1 MFFLDFFSE
10 EEILQFLLLSCF
22 SISFSLIGSFLYLK
36 KKAMIANAISHTV
49 LFGIALLFIGMK
61 IFLKKQHLHLFS
73 LNSAAYVL
81 VAIVTSFI
89 TIFCIEG
96 LKKFT
101 LLKNDASTAYVF
113 STLFSIGVVLITLF
127 TKSSHVGVDVI
138 MGDLDLIHKDDLY
151 LSFTI
156 LILAASFVALFFKDL
171 IALSFD
177 STLFHFNL
185 KKATFLQLGFLF
197 LTSLTITSGFRFVG
211 IAPVLGLIIIPT
223 VSSSL
228 FSKSVKE
235 LIFFSIYSNIG
246 VNILTILF
254 VKFFYLKFGVGLST
268 SGMLVSLH
276 VVLLL
281 FLMVKKSK
289 MVTT

>member
-10 EEILQFLLLSCF
+10 EEVLQFFLLTCF

-36 KKAMIANAISHTV
+36 KKSMIANAISHTV

-61 IFLKKQHLHLFS
+61 FFLKKNHLQLFS
-73 LNSAAYVL
+73 LNSGAYVL

-113 STLFSIGVVLITLF
+113 STLFSIGVILITLF
-127 TKSSHVGVDVI
+127 TKSAHIGVDVI
-138 MGDLDLIHKDDLY
+138 MGDLDLIHRDDLF
-151 LSFTI
+151 LSCTI
-156 LILAASFVALFFKDL
+156 LILVSSFVALFFKDL

-177 STLFHFNL
+177 STLFHFNF
-185 KKATFLQLGFLF
+185 KKGAFIQLGFLF
-197 LTSLTITSGFRFVG
+197 LTSLTITCGFRFVG
-211 IAPVLGLIIIPT
+211 IAPVLGLIIIPA

-228 FSKSVKE
+228 FSRSVKQ
-235 LIFFSIYSNIG
+235 LLFFSIYSNIG

-254 VKFFYLKFGVGLST
+254 VRFIYLKFGMGLSS
-268 SGMLVSLH
+268 SGMVVSLH
-276 VVLLL
+276 VALL
-281 FLMVKKSK
+281 FLLMIKKTK
-289 MVTT
+289 RAVI